1 MLDTKI
7 ESSDLK
13 EIKGHLIT
21 LLSIV
26 EGFAQGGGFSYS
38 PSDFVSYAIK
48 VAKMISKLEEKYGV
62 KDVG

>member
-7 ESSDLK
+7 EASDLK
-13 EIKGHLIT
+13 EIKTYLT
-21 LLSIV
+21 SLLSIT
-26 EGFAQGGGFSYS
+26 EGLATGGRFSYS

-48 VAKMISKLEEKYGV
+48 VARMISKLEEKYGV